1 MALSTFVKLAR
12 RILRAHE
19 QRRPPRPRLTLEILE
34 DRVTPSAVSW
44 TGHGDGTSWG
54 DGRNWSTGQVPGAGD
69 DVTVNAFGANI
80 VHTTADTVNSLT
92 LSGGNLTDLGNLTLQ
107 NLSVGGFSTLTGPGT
122 ETVNGSFTWTGGT
135 LSGTGT
141 TLLEGAST
149 LSGGF
154 FTMLNGRT
162 LTNDGTATF
171 TGGGID
177 VQGNGVVNN
186 DAGATAILQGNSSV
200 GNFFAGPKA
209 AFNNAGLLQKLGA
222 GPSGVGIPLNN
233 TGTVDV
239 EQDTLTLTTGASS
252 GTFNLANGTLNFSNA
267 FTAGYTLQDGATG
280 TGHGAI
286 QVGTFNAL
294 NVTGTVHLN
303 YLIISGGTVTANAG
317 SSLTADF
324 LTESGGNLTGPG
336 SVSTTDIFDWTG
348 GTLSGPGTT
357 TLHGVTWL
365 TGGFF
370 TQLNGRTVTNNGFA
384 VFYDSG
390 IDVQGNGVWNNSAG
404 ATTLLFQGA
413 SVGSFFAGPG
423 AAFNNAGMLAVL
435 GSGNPGIAVAL
446 NNTGL
451 VDVQQ
456 GTLALSTGA
465 SSGIF
470 DVESGAVLSFSNAF
484 SSGYTL
490 QDGATAFG
498 VGSVQVNTFNTLN
511 TAGNVSVT
519 NLTVGGGTVNVSG
532 ALSVNSL
539 ALNGTLTG
547 PGNVTVNGGFV
558 WTGGGLSGTG
568 QTFLEGTSTLSGG
581 FFASLT
587 DRTVNNDGTATVT
600 NGGFTVEGNG
610 VWNNDAGGTTI
621 LQGGASVGNF
631 FAGPNAAFNNA
642 GLLKTAG
649 GGTATVAVPLTN
661 AATGTVQLQAGS
673 LSLGFFPGPFQTAG
687 TVTVGAGN
695 TFLVGNYT
703 QTGGTTTVDGV
714 LSLTNPFISGAA
726 VSVNG
731 GVLKGAGM
739 INGNVVNAAEVDP
752 GDSPGVLTI
761 NGNYSQTAAGTLS
774 IELGGRTAG
783 SQYDRLTVS
792 GTATLDGTLSVT
804 LLNGFQ
810 PSPGDTFAV
819 LTFGSHSGTFA
830 SYTGLDVGNG
840 ETLSPVF
847 NPNGKEFDLVA
858 TSAS

>member
-1 MALSTFVKLAR
+1 
-12 RILRAHE
+12 
-19 QRRPPRPRLTLEILE
+19 
-34 DRVTPSAVSW
+34 VSW

-54 DGRNWSTGQVPGAGD
+54 DGRNWSTGQVPGATD
-69 DVTVNAFGANI
+69 DVTINAFGANI
-80 VHTTADTVNSLT
+80 AHSTTDTVSSVT
-92 LSGGNLTDLGNLTLQ
+92 LSGGNLTDSGSLTLQ

-122 ETVNGSFTWTGGT
+122 ETVNGAFTWTGGSLT
-135 LSGTGT
+135 GTGT
-141 TLLEGAST
+141 TLLEGTAT

-154 FTMLNGRT
+154 FAMLNGRT

-186 DAGATAILQGNSSV
+186 DAAGTAILQGNSSV
-200 GNFFAGPKA
+200 GNFFAGPNA

-222 GPSGVGIPLNN
+222 GSSGVGIPLNN

-252 GTFNLANGTLNFSNA
+252 GNFNVANGVLNFSNA
-267 FTAGYTLQDGATG
+267 FTAGYTLLDGATS
-280 TGHGAI
+280 TGAAQV
-286 QVGTFNAL
+286 QVGTFNSL
-294 NVTGTVHLN
+294 NVTGNVHLYN
-303 YLIISGGTVTANAG
+303 LAITGGTVTVAAG
-317 SSLTADF
+317 GTLTADF
-324 LTESGGNLTGPG
+324 LAETGGNLTGPG
-336 SVSTTDIFDWTG
+336 GVSTTYSFDWEG
-348 GTLSGPGTT
+348 GTLSGTGAT
-357 TLHGVTWL
+357 TLHGITAL

-370 TQLNGRTVTNNGFA
+370 TQLNGRTVTNDGFA
-384 VFYDSG
+384 VFLGGG
-390 IDVQGNGVWNNSAG
+390 IDVQGNGVWNNSAS
-404 ATTLLFQGA
+404 AFTILLQGA
-413 SVGSFFAGPG
+413 SVNSFFAGSG
-423 AAFNNAGMLAVL
+423 AAFNNAGQLAVV
-435 GSGNPGIAVAL
+435 GGGTSGIAVAL

-456 GTLALSTGA
+456 GTLALGTGA

-470 DVESGAVLSFSNAF
+470 EVESGAVLSFSNAF

-490 QDGATAFG
+490 QDGATVVGA
-498 VGSVQVNTFNTLN
+498 GSVQVNTFNTLN
-511 TAGNVSVT
+511 TTGNVSVA
-519 NLTVGGGTVNVSG
+519 NLAVGGGTVNVTGTLTVGNLAISSGTLTVTG
-532 ALSVNSL
+532 ALTAAVASL
-539 ALNGTLTG
+539 SSFGTLTG
-547 PGNVTVNGGFV
+547 PGNVTVNSQFT
-558 WTGGGLSGTG
+558 WTGGNLSGTG

-587 DRTVNNDGTATVT
+587 DRTVNNDGTATLT
-600 NGGFTVEGNG
+600 GGGFTVQGNA
-610 VWNNDAGGTTI
+610 VWNNDAGGTTV

-631 FAGPNAAFNNA
+631 FSGPNAAFNNA

-661 AATGTVQLQAGS
+661 EATGTVQLQAGS

-695 TFLVGNYT
+695 SFLVGNYT
-703 QTGGTTTVDGV
+703 QTGGTTTVDGA

-731 GVLKGAGM
+731 GVLKGAGV
-739 INGNVVNAAEVDP
+739 INGNVVNAAAVDP
-752 GDSPGVLTI
+752 GDSPGILTI
-761 NGNYSQTAAGTLS
+761 NGNYTQTAAGTLN
-774 IELGGRTAG
+774 IEIGGRTAG
-783 SQYDRLTVS
+783 SQYDRLAVS

-804 LLNGFQ
+804 LVNGFQ

-819 LTFGSHSGTFA
+819 LTFGAHSGTFA

-847 NPNGKEFDLVA
+847 NANGREFDLVA
-858 TSAS
+858 TPAS